1 MLLFNVSIQSRQGW
15 IASSACGYPGQIS
28 ATDYFTRR
36 PGVVGCY
43 FSHLKAWDLL
53 TSGTGSGHLRNVGC
67 ESPGNC
73 PDVSSTNTSDNA
85 LSDVAIVFEDDILPK
100 PAFSARMNNLTTLLP
115 ADWDVVLLHVKQS
128 RFFTAKSGDPHH
140 KVEPARPKGLRT
152 WNSVLCPAFSAHG
165 SRMPFKRMP
174 FCVPASSLYM
184 IRKSAAARV
193 LREAAIPMITEIDGL
208 FGLLSEGHPAV
219 PGFLDARHL
228 NVYMLNPELSPAFEN
243 SDNFESRSTIG
254 NH

>member
-1 MLLFNVSIQSRQGW
+1 
-15 IASSACGYPGQIS
+15 
-28 ATDYFTRR
+28 
-36 PGVVGCY
+36 
-43 FSHLKAWDLL
+43 
-53 TSGTGSGHLRNVGC
+53 
-67 ESPGNC
+67 
-73 PDVSSTNTSDNA
+73 
-85 LSDVAIVFEDDILPK
+85 
-100 PAFSARMNNLTTLLP
+100 
-115 ADWDVVLLHVKQS
+115 
-128 RFFTAKSGDPHH
+128 
-140 KVEPARPKGLRT
+140 
-152 WNSVLCPAFSAHG
+152 
-165 SRMPFKRMP
+165 
-174 FCVPASSLYM
+174 M